1 MSIGGATE
9 DADREW
15 EKTFL
20 KSIFNRSHLS
30 STQLDFWQHYEH
42 STIDMSLPRPHDS
55 IEERFVKRPQLF
67 IGTTPSF
74 CHFNGRPNRFLE
86 GLAILTLIRAPVFV
100 FVMLRPIRC
109 SWNGHS
115 AVERIPVDLRLS
127 AALEASCSIMV
138 RFSRTTAIWARPS
151 PSE

>member
-1 MSIGGATE
+1 
-9 DADREW
+9 
-15 EKTFL
+15 
-20 KSIFNRSHLS
+20 
-30 STQLDFWQHYEH
+30 
-42 STIDMSLPRPHDS
+42 MSLPRPHDS

-100 FVMLRPIRC
+100 FV
-109 SWNGHS
+109 
-115 AVERIPVDLRLS
+115 DLRLS